1 MLEEFV
7 DLKEGDVIVQNGAN
21 SAVGQVRPLTSFA
34 SDICVLTNLT
44 MVVFRLWTKGL
55 LQLVI
60 QLAKAKG
67 IHTVNVVRDRPNMS
81 ELEHH
86 LRGLGADVVT
96 TDEKLK
102 AALGEPCDSHLRHH
116 SPQLNGCL
124 L

>member
-1 MLEEFV
+1 
-7 DLKEGDVIVQNGAN
+7 
-21 SAVGQVRPLTSFA
+21 
-34 SDICVLTNLT
+34 
-44 MVVFRLWTKGL
+44 MVMFHLWTKGL

-60 QLAKAKG
+60 HLAKAKG

-81 ELEHH
+81 ELEHY

-116 SPQLNGCL
+116 SPKLNSCL

>member
-1 MLEEFV
+1 
-7 DLKEGDVIVQNGAN
+7 
-21 SAVGQVRPLTSFA
+21 
-34 SDICVLTNLT
+34 
-44 MVVFRLWTKGL
+44 MVTFQLWTEGL

-67 IHTVNVVRDRPNMS
+67 IHTVNVVRDRPDLS
-81 ELEHH
+81 ELEHY

-116 SPQLNGCL
+116 SPKLNGYVL
-124 L
+124 